1 MSSKAA
7 IGANPAVVG
16 LGGFGLTTFLLQIH
30 NLGLMET
37 GPVIWVGLIYGGL
50 AQMIAGFQ
58 EQKMGNHFGY
68 SAFVSYGAFWIALC
82 FLLMANHF
90 GIFQSSTTD
99 IGWFMAAWTIYTA
112 MMCIGAVRIH
122 AAMATTFLLLLA
134 GFVGLVIGHFGF
146 PIFNKIAA
154 VVLIFCA
161 FGAWYMMIGAILKD
175 VYGRE
180 MLPMGKPWVSGEHT
194 RKLPGTGTLTPAE

>member
-1 MSSKAA
+1 MSSKGA
-7 IGANPAVVG
+7 IMANPAVVG

-30 NLGLMET
+30 NLGLMDT
-37 GPVIWVGLIYGGL
+37 GPVIWVGFIYGEL
-50 AQMIAGFQ
+50 AQLVAGFQ
-58 EQKMGNHFGY
+58 EQKTGNHFGY

-82 FLLMANHF
+82 MLLMANHF
-90 GIFQSSTTD
+90 GIMQSSTTD

-112 MMCIGAVRIH
+112 MMCIAAIRIH
-122 AAMATTFLLLLA
+122 SAMATTFLLLLA

-146 PIFNKIAA
+146 PIFNQIAA

-161 FGAWYMMIGAILKD
+161 FGAWYMMIGIVLKD

-180 MLPMGKPWVSGEHT
+180 ILPMGKPWVSEEKSHGLHS
-194 RKLPGTGTLTPAE
+194 TGNLTPAE